1 MAGCHAVE
9 YEDGGT
15 VAEALPRAAKA
26 LVGIRIL
33 NQLGAYALA
42 FLAVLAGPRLAPA
55 ALAVFGV
62 AALVSRWSGGLL
74 LERLSPRATIA
85 LGLSATGAA
94 LLVLAAART
103 PAQTLAATAL
113 VGLAF
118 EIYEPASQEL
128 LARVTSGGQRQGA
141 YALLGT
147 SLAAAGAVGGLLA
160 AILLPLGV
168 RWLIVADA
176 LTCLAAAAS
185 TVALPG
191 DASPRPAVPV
201 RRRKPRRPPLP
212 LLRST
217 AAGTAF
223 AYGHLAVVMF
233 LPLILLQRGA
243 PHWLPGLA
251 VAGAALPGPLTAHL
265 ARRRLEHRAH
275 TVVLGAGSAL
285 LGLLALLMAAAHGL
299 AVTVTAYLAW
309 TAVGGLLLGR
319 WPAMIADAAPE
330 DDRPRWFAFFGS
342 SWGIAQP
349 VVPAVVAI
357 AAGAAGG
364 ATTAAPLTAGAAFL
378 TVSIV
383 LAERRAR
390 R

>member
-1 MAGCHAVE
+1 M
-9 YEDGGT
+9 
-15 VAEALPRAAKA
+15 AEALPRAVKA
-26 LVGIRIL
+26 LVGVRIL

-55 ALAVFGV
+55 ALAVFGA
-62 AALVSRWSGGLL
+62 AALISRWSGGLL
-74 LERLSPRATIA
+74 LDRLSPRATVA

-118 EIYEPASQEL
+118 EIHEPASQEL
-128 LARVTSGGQRQGA
+128 LARVTADGQRHNA

-160 AILLPLGV
+160 AVLLPLGV
-168 RWLIVADA
+168 RWLMVADA
-176 LTCLAAAAS
+176 ATCLAAAAS

-191 DASPRPAVPV
+191 GGPPRPAATV
-201 RRRKPRRPPLP
+201 RHRRPRRPPLL

-217 AAGTAF
+217 VAGTAF

-251 VAGAALPGPLTAHL
+251 MTGAALPAPLIAHL
-265 ARRRLEHRAH
+265 ARGRLERRAH

-285 LGLLALLMAAAHGL
+285 LGLLALLMAVGHGL
-299 AVTVTAYLAW
+299 AVTVAAYLAW
-309 TAVGGLLLGR
+309 TATGSLLLGR
-319 WPAMIADAAPE
+319 WPAMIADVAPE
-330 DDRPRWFAFFGS
+330 EDRPRWFAFFGS
-342 SWGIAQP
+342 SWGIARP
-349 VVPAVVAI
+349 VVPVVVAGT
-357 AAGAAGG
+357 AGR
-364 ATTAAPLTAGAAFL
+364 TTAAAALTPGRGVLDGARRDGRTTHPPQAGASFGRGRNP
-378 TVSIV
+378 SP
-383 LAERRAR
+383 RRP
-390 R
+390 

>member
-1 MAGCHAVE
+1 MAGCRAVE
-9 YEDGGT
+9 HEDGGT

-26 LVGIRIL
+26 LVGVRIL

-160 AILLPLGV
+160 AVLLPLGV
-168 RWLIVADA
+168 RWLIATDA

-185 TVALPG
+185 TAALPG
-191 DASPRPAVPV
+191 GASRRPAATA

-251 VAGAALPGPLTAHL
+251 MAAAALPAPLTAHL

-285 LGLLALLMAAAHGL
+285 LGLLALLMAVAHGL

-330 DDRPRWFAFFGS
+330 GDRPRWFAFFGS

-364 ATTAAPLTAGAAFL
+364 TTTAAPLTAAAAFL
-378 TVSIV
+378 TVPIV
-383 LAERRAR
+383 LAGRRAR
-390 R
+390 P

>member
-1 MAGCHAVE
+1 M
-9 YEDGGT
+9 
-15 VAEALPRAAKA
+15 AEALPRAAKA

>member
-1 MAGCHAVE
+1 M
-9 YEDGGT
+9 
-15 VAEALPRAAKA
+15 AEALPRAAKA
-26 LVGIRIL
+26 LVGVRIL

-94 LLVLAAART
+94 LLALAAART
-103 PAQTLAATAL
+103 PAQTLTATAL

-168 RWLIVADA
+168 RWLIAADA

-185 TVALPG
+185 TAALPG
-191 DASPRPAVPV
+191 GASPRPAATV
-201 RRRKPRRPPLP
+201 RRRKPRRPPP

-217 AAGTAF
+217 VAGTAF

-251 VAGAALPGPLTAHL
+251 MTGAALPAPLTAHL

-285 LGLLALLMAAAHGL
+285 LGLLALLMAVAHGL

-309 TAVGGLLLGR
+309 SAVGGLLLGR

-378 TVSIV
+378 TVPIV
-383 LAERRAR
+383 LAGRRAR
-390 R
+390 P